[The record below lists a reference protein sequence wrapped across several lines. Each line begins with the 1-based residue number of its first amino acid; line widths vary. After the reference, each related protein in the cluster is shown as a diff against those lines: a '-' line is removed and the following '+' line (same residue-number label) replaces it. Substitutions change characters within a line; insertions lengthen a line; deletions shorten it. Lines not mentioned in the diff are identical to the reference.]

1 MGAGDLQEF
10 ARRPS
15 WLGAVAAIFVKD
27 LRQYYG
33 KAPVISWGLLFPITL
48 VILLGYYGAGMGSW
62 RIIPGLLAIALLFS
76 ASSMAQVV
84 VSFDKMS
91 GGIELLVHAP
101 VPGSAIVVAK
111 SLGGIVMGLLGSSV
125 AAATLYLLTGSL
137 PLVHP
142 GFLVAGLVLGSVTF
156 TFMGTGLA
164 IMLEPVQAV
173 AALNFLRFTMIFFG
187 GLLPATAIPSLLKP
201 IVYALPMAY
210 IADLIRYGTFNTY
223 EFVDPVTALAAATL
237 YFLAVT
243 IVSSKITL
251 DSLMP

>member
-1 MGAGDLQEF
+1 MTGLR

-15 WLGAVAAIFVKD
+15 WPGAVAAIVVKD
-27 LRQYYG
+27 FRQYYA
-33 KAPVISWGLLFPITL
+33 KAPVISWGLLFPVTL

-62 RIIPGLLAIALLFS
+62 RIIPGLLAIALLFA

-91 GGIELLVHAP
+91 GGLELLIHSP

-111 SLGGIVMGLLGSSV
+111 SIGGVAMGLIGSSV
-125 AAATLYLLTGSL
+125 AAVVLYLLTGSL

-142 GFLVAGLVLGSVTF
+142 WFLVAGLVLGSFTF
-156 TFMGTGLA
+156 TFIGVGLA

-187 GLLPATAIPSLLKP
+187 GLLPSTAIPSLLKP

-210 IADLIRYGTFNTY
+210 VSDLIRYGTFNTY
-223 EFVDPVTALAAATL
+223 EFADPVTSLLAATI
-237 YFLAVT
+237 YFLAASL
-243 IVSSKITL
+243 IASKITL